1 MKAPAILTSL
11 QRAFLLAVVALSLF
25 NPSHT
30 FGQVNGPGPSA
41 PSLFDNV
48 INIPMDQ
55 ETVGNLELIGG
66 VDGETTQ
73 FNLSDGGTVGA
84 LFGALSG
91 AEVNISGGTVGD
103 PSNPE
108 LEALRAF
115 IGSELNVSGGAIGDD
130 MIVRGATFNLSGGTI
145 GDSLSL
151 ERDGVVNMTGGEI
164 GFGTIADS
172 VTINVSGGKIGGFF
186 QTLNGI
192 LTISGGEMGDD
203 FLARSQST
211 VDISGGTFGA
221 RFDATGSG
229 TISGGQFGIGSEV
242 GGTVAVIGGEFGNE
256 LSVGSDII
264 ISGGTFGTSVRGF
277 GFELRGSEFKL
288 NGIPFGN
295 STITIDSFI
304 AQNDGDIFTG
314 VLEDGSSFIIAALSG
329 DSINSV
335 VITNVAVPAPDL
347 NPIVVNTPFPNL
359 PSGLRA
365 GQSLTV
371 QGGGLLGNNFEIVD
385 ATLNVE
391 GGTIGNRFGMSRST
405 VNLSGGTIGDGFHS
419 NRGSEININ
428 GGAIGDDFQANLG
441 SVVTLTAGAIGDNFR
456 PQAGSEFYMSGG
468 SIGQGFRPRGGQ
480 FAEFPIVRISG
491 GTVGR
496 GSSIFNSELS
506 GGEFQLNGADYS
518 GATIDLSSGDIF
530 TGTLSDGSA
539 FIFSGLAGDNIN
551 LNLNL
556 TALPDINTAPII
568 VNASTPNGPTS
579 LRSGQTLMLE
589 QGGVIVGEFESV
601 GAAVNING
609 GSFADVTAFS
619 NTTVN
624 LSDGSIPANA
634 LAFDG
639 SVLNIVGGTIG
650 DDFTAF
656 PGSVV
661 NINGGAIGDG
671 FRGNTGSQIFISGG
685 TIGGNFNAN
694 GGAVEISGGTFGR
707 RFQVGSNTELS
718 GGEFKLN
725 GVDYNEAT
733 IRLDSLSSDVFSGTL
748 SDGSTFIIAGRLFDE
763 LLNVQLNRTALPFI
777 DTAPIVVSSSTPVI
791 PTGIRAGQTLTLEEG
806 GAIDGAFEAVGGV
819 ININGGSFAGG
830 TAFSN
835 TTVTLNEGSIL
846 DFAIFSRSIVN
857 INDGVLGNTTMFGL
871 RPLVTA
877 GSEVNLFGGTVGGI
891 SADSGSVINIH
902 GDVFEPNGVN
912 DRSRFFAQF
921 GSTVNFFATQFFID
935 GEEVEFTALDTP
947 LLISDRGISL
957 SGVFPDGSE
966 FDYTVNS
973 NAFADLGV
981 DQGAN
986 LQLNLV
992 DADSALRGDVN
1003 LDGTVNFLDIA
1014 PFVSILS
1021 TGDFQ
1026 AEADVNASGEVTFLD
1041 ISPFVNILVGSQNDQ

>member
-1 MKAPAILTSL
+1 MKAPAISTTL
-11 QRAFLLAVVALSLF
+11 QRVFLSAIAASSLF
-25 NPSHT
+25 SASQS

-48 INIPMDQ
+48 INVPIDQ
-55 ETVGNLELIGG
+55 ATFGNSELIGG

-73 FNLSDGGTVGA
+73 FNLSVGGSVGA

-103 PSNPE
+103 PLNPE
-108 LEALRAF
+108 LESLRAF
-115 IGSELNVSGGAIGDD
+115 IGSELNVSGGAIGEN

-145 GDSLSL
+145 GDDLSL
-151 ERDGVVNMTGGEI
+151 ERDGVINITGGEI

-192 LTISGGEMGDD
+192 LTISGGEMGDN

-221 RFDATGSG
+221 RFEATGTG
-229 TISGGQFGIGSEV
+229 TISGGQFGLGAEV
-242 GGTVAVIGGEFGNE
+242 GGTVAVSDGEFGNE
-256 LSVGSDII
+256 LFVGSDVI
-264 ISGGTFGTSVRGF
+264 ISGGTFGTSVRGSE
-277 GFELRGSEFKL
+277 FELRGSEFKL

-295 STITIDSFI
+295 TTLTIDSFI
-304 AQNDGDIFTG
+304 AQNDGDVFTG
-314 VLEDGSSFIIAALSG
+314 VLEDGSSFIIAALSR
-329 DSINSV
+329 DSFRNV
-335 VITNVAVPAPDL
+335 VITNVPVPTPDL

-391 GGTIGNRFGMSRST
+391 GGTIGNQFGMSRST

-419 NRGSEININ
+419 NRGSIINID
-428 GGAIGDDFQANLG
+428 GGAIGDDFRTHLG
-441 SVVTLTAGAIGDNFR
+441 SVVTLTAGAIGENFR
-456 PQAGSEFYMSGG
+456 PQAGSEFHMSGG
-468 SIGQGFRPRGGQ
+468 SIGQGFQPQNGQ
-480 FAEFPIVRISG
+480 FADSPIVRISG

-496 GSSIFNSELS
+496 GFSAFTEDFELS

-518 GATIDLSSGDIF
+518 AATINVSFGDVF

-539 FIFSGLAGDNIN
+539 FIFAGLIGDSIN
-551 LNLNL
+551 NLTLNR
-556 TALPDINTAPII
+556 TALPDIDTAPII
-568 VNASTPNGPTS
+568 VDASTTNGLTS
-579 LRSGQTLMLE
+579 LRSGQTLTLE
-589 QGGVIVGEFESV
+589 LGGVIDREFEAI
-601 GAAVNING
+601 GAVINING
-609 GSFADVTAFS
+609 GSFTDATAFS

-624 LSDGSIPANA
+624 LSDGSIAANA
-634 LAFDG
+634 QAFDG
-639 SVLNIVGGTIG
+639 SVFNVDGGTIG
-650 DDFTAF
+650 DQFSANE
-656 PGSVV
+656 GSVV
-661 NINGGAIGDG
+661 NITDGVIGDS
-671 FRGNTGSQIFISGG
+671 FNARSGSEVFISGG
-685 TIGGNFNAN
+685 SFGESFDSNQST
-694 GGAVEISGGTFGR
+694 VEISGGTFGR

-725 GVDYNEAT
+725 GVDYDEAT
-733 IRLDSLSSDVFSGTL
+733 IRLNSLSSDVFSGTL

-763 LLNVQLNRTALPFI
+763 LLNVQLNRTALPVI
-777 DTAPIVVSSSTPVI
+777 DTTPIVVSSSTPVI

-835 TTVTLNEGSIL
+835 ATVTLNEGSIL

-902 GDVFEPNGVN
+902 GDVFEPNGAN

-935 GEEVEFTALDTP
+935 GEEVEFTDLDTP

-973 NAFADLGV
+973 NAFGDLGV

-992 DADSALRGDVN
+992 DADPALRGDVN
-1003 LDGTVNFLDIA
+1003 LDSTVNFLDIA

-1026 AEADVNASGEVTFLD
+1026 AEADIDASGEVNFLD
-1041 ISPFVNILVGSQNDQ
+1041 ITPFVQILSTQ